1 MLEMGKEEKNKPR
14 ANRKEEVLRS
24 EINKIQKRITE
35 ENNKTFFEKID
46 QRTCIESRN
55 RPPNIW

>member
-14 ANRKEEVLRS
+14 ANRKEEVLRT

-35 ENNKTFFEKID
+35 KKTIKGSLKRSIKL
-46 QRTCIESRN
+46 TN
-55 RPPNIW
+55 LK